1 MRLILLGPPGA
12 GKGTQSERL
21 AARHGIPQ
29 LSTGNML
36 REAVAAGTAIGL
48 RAKDLMDRGALV
60 PDDVVVQIID
70 ERLDAADARHGFI
83 LDGFPRTTAQAE
95 QLEALLRRHGVA
107 LDAVIALDVD
117 ESILLDRVNQ
127 RVRETLAAGK
137 PVRSDDN
144 VDVLRTRIES
154 YRTLTAPL
162 IDFYKT
168 RRQLTS
174 LDGMQSID
182 DVTAAIDAVLE
193 PPARKLAREG

>member
-21 AARHGIPQ
+21 AARYGIPQ

-36 REAVAAGTAIGL
+36 REAVAAGTAIGV
-48 RAKDLMDRGALV
+48 RAKELMDSGALV
-60 PDDVVVQIID
+60 PDEVVVQIVD
-70 ERLDAADARHGFI
+70 ERLDAADARPGFI

-95 QLEALLRRHGVA
+95 KLEALLRKHGTG
-107 LDAVIALDVD
+107 LDAVIELKVD
-117 ESILLDRVNQ
+117 EAILIDRVEQ
-127 RVRETLAAGK
+127 RVRETQAAGK

-144 VDVLRTRIES
+144 VGALRMRIES
-154 YRTLTAPL
+154 YRKLTAPL
-162 IDFYKT
+162 VDFYGA

-182 DVTAAIDAVLE
+182 DVTAAIDALLA